1 MLIRVLYADNR
12 YDMVNARQLEYLIR
26 TRSITR
32 FKRSDGWV
40 VLGRDPIRELSAPP
54 RIYTG
59 PNRRRIA
66 QTAY

>member
-1 MLIRVLYADNR
+1 MLIRVMYADNR
-12 YDMVNARQLEYLIR
+12 YDMVNARQLETLIR

-40 VLGRDPIRELSAPP
+40 VLGRDPIRELNVPA

-66 QTAY
+66 QMTY